1 MIEEQDEFSRENTAN
16 RNLAEAVSILFVTAV
31 MLLLFVKIIF
41 F

>member
-1 MIEEQDEFSRENTAN
+1 MEENDEELSRDHRMSNFSQIF
-16 RNLAEAVSILFVTAV
+16 SILFVFIV